1 MVRFWIHFEGKSTRF
16 ADRLGVE
23 WEEEEESRKRP
34 RFLALA
40 TGRMELPFPETRQ
53 ARAEAGWGWERVRLG
68 FRHVNFD
75 TPVECL
81 FLNVV

>member
-16 ADRLGVE
+16 ADRLAVE

-34 RFLALA
+34 RFLALV

-53 ARAEAGWGWERVRLG
+53 AREEAGWG
-68 FRHVNFD
+68 
-75 TPVECL
+75 
-81 FLNVV
+81 

>member
-16 ADRLGVE
+16 ADRLAVE

-34 RFLALA
+34 RFLAFV

-53 ARAEAGWGWERVRLG
+53 AREEAGWGWGRVRLS
-68 FRHVNFD
+68 FRHVNWNIYF
-75 TPVECL
+75 
-81 FLNVV
+81 